1 MNFLGTLF
9 GQNWEEY
16 NAWELHWA
24 LGENRWILMA
34 LVVLAPLMLWFF
46 WTSLR
51 KVRSL
56 PRKTVLYALRVA
68 ALALLLL
75 LILQPRLEL
84 KNIQP
89 LKNTIAVLIDDS
101 KSMSIK
107 TFPEEVPRKRQV
119 DDALTRHKDWLA
131 GLGTNYNVDYY
142 FVSDHIDPVRAEEV
156 AARYQPINVN
166 TDLARVFHEVVQQYE
181 NKSLQGVL
189 LFSDGA
195 DLIQDPEDLSEDFEQ
210 TLVKLAGPI
219 HTLQAGTNKQF
230 KDLAIETV
238 DAADFGFVNQP
249 VKVSV
254 KLGAY
259 AIGNKNI
266 PVVVKEGDKIL
277 VSQVVSLK
285 EDEQDYR
292 VEMEF
297 MPVRMGKHIY
307 SVTVPVFAGEAVETN
322 NRWDFQVKVVRDRL
336 RVLHLNGRPSWDSR
350 FLREVLINN
359 PKVDLLSFFIL
370 RTLSDDVDAPTSEL
384 SLIPFPSN
392 LLLSDYLGS
401 FDLVVFHNFRYKPF
415 LDKKYL
421 SNLKSYVEEGGAFLM
436 IGGDLSFQGG
446 GYERTPVEEILPV
459 ELQHASQPYAD
470 KTYSIQATEKLGNH
484 PILQLESRKDAN
496 RKAWQSLPPLQG
508 LNLGLVAAKGA
519 QVLATAK
526 VDGKSLP
533 VLAARKVGEGR
544 TLAIATDSAWYWN
557 FRRVGEGGSGRH
569 YQKLWEN
576 ILAWLTHD
584 PETRLLKVET
594 DKEKY
599 REHEKVLV
607 QFKLVG
613 EDYNP
618 LVGKPVE
625 LTLSTWPDRNTL
637 KTESI
642 ATDENGEGRYEF
654 HPGREGFYAAQ
665 VSVKQ
670 GDRTLTER
678 ELFSVTSPQVE
689 FQKPRVQPELL
700 KTLSEVSGG
709 RYQVLK
715 TDTRL
720 DTLTFPNPEVEI
732 KTSKLFVSLWDTW
745 AAYGLILGFLFL
757 EWYLRRKSGLS

>member
-1 MNFLGTLF
+1 MNFIGKLF

-24 LGENRWILMA
+24 LEGSRWILIA
-34 LVVLAPLMLWFF
+34 LGVLAPLMLWFF

-51 KVRSL
+51 KVRNL
-56 PRKTVLYALRVA
+56 PRKLFLYFLRVA
-68 ALALLLL
+68 VLALLALV
-75 LILQPRLEL
+75 ILQPRLEL

-89 LKNTIAVLIDDS
+89 LKNSIAVLIDDS
-101 KSMSIK
+101 KSMTIK
-107 TFPEEVPRKRQV
+107 TFPEEVPRMQPVQKTLEANQP
-119 DDALTRHKDWLA
+119 WLQQ
-131 GLGTNYNVDYY
+131 LGGKYNVDYY
-142 FVSDHIDPVRAEEV
+142 FVSDHIDAVRAGEV
-156 AARYQPINVN
+156 AVRYQPANVN
-166 TDLARVFHEVVQQYE
+166 TDLARVFREVVKQYE
-181 NKSLQGVL
+181 KKSLQGVM

-195 DLIQDPEDLSEDFEQ
+195 DLIQDPAALSEDFQQ
-210 TLVKLAGPI
+210 TLVRLAGPV
-219 HTLQAGTNKQF
+219 HTLQAGSNENF
-230 KDLAIETV
+230 KDLAVENV

-249 VKVSV
+249 VKVTV
-254 KLGAY
+254 DLGAY
-259 AIGNKNI
+259 AIGNKDI
-266 PVVVKEGDKIL
+266 PVVLREGNKIL

-285 EDEQDYR
+285 EGVEDYT

-297 MPVRMGKHIY
+297 MPARMGKHIY
-307 SVTVPVFAGEAVETN
+307 SLTVPVFAGEAVDTN

-370 RTLSDDVDAPTSEL
+370 RTLTDDVDAPTTEL

-401 FDLVVFHNFRYKPF
+401 FDLVVFHNFRFKPF

-421 SNLKSYVEEGGAFLM
+421 SNLKTYVEEGGAFLM
-436 IGGDLSFQGG
+436 IGGGLSFQGG

-459 ELQHASQPYAD
+459 ELRHTSNPFED
-470 KTYSIQATEKLGNH
+470 RPVKIEIPDRLGNH
-484 PILQLESRKDAN
+484 PILQLESSRETN

-508 LNLGLVAAKGA
+508 LNRGLVRAKGA
-519 QVLATAK
+519 QMLASSQ
-526 VDGKSLP
+526 GKGGGQP

-544 TLAIATDSAWYWN
+544 TLMIATDSLWYWN

-576 ILAWLTHD
+576 ILAWLTGD

-607 QFKLVG
+607 QFKLVN

-618 LVGKPVE
+618 LAGNKVDLM
-625 LTLSTWPDRNTL
+625 LTTWPDQTSIVR
-637 KTESI
+637 ESVV
-642 ATDENGEGRYEF
+642 TDENGEGRYEF

-665 VSVKQ
+665 VSAKVGEQ
-670 GDRTLTER
+670 TLTGK
-678 ELFSVTSPQVE
+678 ELFSVTSPRVE
-689 FQKPRVQPELL
+689 FQKPRVQPQLL
-700 KTLSEVSGG
+700 KTLSEVTGG
-709 RYQVLK
+709 RYQVLRA
-715 TDTRL
+715 DTRL
-720 DTLTFPNPEVEI
+720 DSLTFPNPDVEI

-745 AAYGLILGFLFL
+745 GAYGLILGFLFL
-757 EWYLRRKSGLS
+757 EWFLRRKSGLS

>member
-1 MNFLGTLF
+1 MNFLGKLF

-24 LGENRWILMA
+24 LGENRWALMA
-34 LVVLAPLMLWFF
+34 LAVLAPLMLWFF

-51 KVRSL
+51 KLRSL
-56 PRKTVLYALRVA
+56 PRKTVLYTLRVLT
-68 ALALLLL
+68 LALLLL

-89 LKNTIAVLIDDS
+89 LKNTIAVLVDDS

-107 TFPEEVPRKRQV
+107 TFPEEIPRKQLV
-119 DDALTRHKDWLA
+119 SDALARHKDWLT
-131 GLGTNYNVDYY
+131 GLRQNYDVDYY
-142 FVSDHIDPVRAEEV
+142 FVSDHIDPVRAEEL
-156 AARYQPINVN
+156 ASRYQPLNVN
-166 TDLARVFHEVVQQYE
+166 TDLARVFREVLEQYE

-195 DLIQDPEDLSEDFEQ
+195 DLIQDPADFSEDFEQ
-210 TLVKLAGPI
+210 TLVKFDGPI
-219 HTLQAGTNKQF
+219 HTLQAGTNDEF

-285 EDEQDYR
+285 DDNRDYR
-292 VEMEF
+292 VDMEF
-297 MPVRMGKHIY
+297 MPVNMGKHIY
-307 SVTVPVFAGEAVETN
+307 SVTVPVFSGEAVETN

-370 RTLSDDVDAPTSEL
+370 RTLSDDVDAPTTEL

-392 LLLSDYLGS
+392 LLLSDYLSS

-459 ELQHASQPYAD
+459 ELKHASQPFSDKSYAID
-470 KTYSIQATEKLGNH
+470 VPGSLNNH
-484 PILQLESRKDAN
+484 PILQLESRKEAN
-496 RKAWQSLPPLQG
+496 VKAWQSLPPLQG
-508 LNLGLVAAKGA
+508 LNMGLAPAGEAK
-519 QVLATAK
+519 VLATAR
-526 VDGKSLP
+526 VDKKNLP

-544 TLAIATDSAWYWN
+544 TLMIATDSAWYWN

-576 ILAWLTHD
+576 ILAWLTRD

-618 LVGKPVE
+618 LAGKLAE
-625 LTLSTWPDRNTL
+625 LTLSTWPDRSTL

-642 ATDENGEGRYEF
+642 STDENGEGRFEF
-654 HPGREGFYAAQ
+654 YPGREGFYAAQ

-678 ELFSVTSPQVE
+678 ELFSVTSPRVE
-689 FQKPRVQPELL
+689 FQKPRVQPEFLQ
-700 KTLSEVSGG
+700 KLSEVSGG
-709 RYQVLK
+709 SYQVLRP
-715 TDTRL
+715 DLRL